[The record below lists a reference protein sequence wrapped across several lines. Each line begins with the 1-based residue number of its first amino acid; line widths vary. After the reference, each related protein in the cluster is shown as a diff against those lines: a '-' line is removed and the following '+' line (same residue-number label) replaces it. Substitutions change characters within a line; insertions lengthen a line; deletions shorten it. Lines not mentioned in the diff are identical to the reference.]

1 MSYAPDRYETDT
13 GKLVGRTLAE
23 AVAWARD
30 NPDEFARTS
39 IWWTRDDDAEAIAV
53 DRDIRDE
60 LAFATGDWFG
70 PGDVIDK
77 SEPRF
82 NTSTKAA

>member
-1 MSYAPDRYETDT
+1 MPLTPDRYETDSGT
-13 GKLVGRTLAE
+13 LIGHTLADCVE
-23 AVAWARD
+23 WARN
-30 NPDEFARTS
+30 NPEAFAKTNV
-39 IWWTRDDDAEAIAV
+39 WWTRDDDAEAIIV

-60 LAFATGDWFG
+60 LAYATGEWFG
-70 PGDVIDK
+70 PGDTLGK